1 MQTYVPTRK
10 VIRNAIR
17 NTYKA
22 SGADRIAPRIIKV
35 VPIIAIDP
43 SSDAKHEMA
52 MIDLF
57 DMSFPF

>member
-1 MQTYVPTRK
+1 M
-10 VIRNAIR
+10 
-17 NTYKA
+17 YKA
-22 SGADRIAPRIIKV
+22 RGADRIAPRIIKA
-35 VPIIAIDP
+35 VPMIAIDP

>member
-1 MQTYVPTRK
+1 MYVPTRK

-22 SGADRIAPRIIKV
+22 SGADRIAPRIIKAA
-35 VPIIAIDP
+35 PMTAIDP
-43 SSDAKHEMA
+43 SSDAKHETA

-57 DMSFPF
+57 DIDFPF